1 MRLVFKP
8 IEVFIGL
15 RYILSRAQP
24 NHLVSFISALAIT
37 GLVLGVGLLIVV
49 MSVMNGFERELR
61 ERILNLVPHIVLINQ
76 QIDADWHNDI
86 AALDD
91 FAKVQEITPYAEL
104 QGLIH
109 VRGTTQPLRLIGFAD
124 GRVPKGFASMLSE
137 QSLGLPGVGEIL
149 LSGTLMER
157 LQVSQGQSVRLVFPG
172 SKTSK
177 TQVKRFTVK
186 GAFATHTELDQVL
199 AIGSLQQVGSIAGFD
214 SGISGFRVQLDDPF
228 EARNVGY
235 QLLENLPYGYGFRDW
250 FQTHGNLYQ
259 AIQLSR
265 NMVGLLIFMIVA
277 IAAFNVVS
285 MLMMSVLD
293 KRRDIAILQ
302 TLGLSRGSIVQ
313 VFLVQ
318 GLAIGALGITSG
330 VLLGVAGCL
339 WVADLIGWIEQL
351 SGRVFL
357 DTAVYPIDYVPVDMR
372 GGDILLIAS
381 VAALLNGLATVFP
394 AIRASRMAPAKELRY

>member
-109 VRGTTQPLRLIGFAD
+109 VRGNTQPLRLIGFAD

-330 VLLGVAGCL
+330 VLLGVVGCL

>member
-61 ERILNLVPHIVLINQ
+61 ERILNLVPHIVLINH

-109 VRGTTQPLRLIGFAD
+109 VRGNTQPLRLIGFAD

-330 VLLGVAGCL
+330 VLLGVVGCL

-394 AIRASRMAPAKELRY
+394 AIRASRIAPAKELRY

>member
-1 MRLVFKP
+1 MFKP

-109 VRGTTQPLRLIGFAD
+109 VRGNTQPLRLIGFAD

-394 AIRASRMAPAKELRY
+394 AIRASRIAPAKELRY